1 MVEKWLS
8 FKQIGFFARIIKKT
22 KSFAHRIAAD
32 VERYLRI
39 ISCRIYEPTHNDRKQ
54 TLKGATE

>member
-8 FKQIGFFARIIKKT
+8 FKQIAFFARIIKKT
-22 KSFAHRIAAD
+22 NSVAHRIAAD

-39 ISCRIYEPTHNDRKQ
+39 ISCRIYEPTRKQ